1 MRTVAV
7 HSNHVRCVAYS
18 PDGSLIATASNDR
31 SVRVL
36 ETATGKELDEW
47 FGLGGVM
54 QAVTFS
60 PDGRW
65 LAFGGQ
71 TGKIYVKEWETSR
84 DPERVSLYL
93 PPSASVTSLAYLP
106 DGSALLC
113 GVGDRKL
120 RIRGGLAVFDTAPY
134 RQRSRAE
141 EREGV
146 QHLAV
151 RPDGKQFAL
160 GLGKAWRLADLAG
173 KETVKLG
180 VGVSTAVPAVAY
192 SPNGAIIAVARGFLV
207 MMCQPLPDRTIV
219 RYLRGHTGKV
229 TSLAFTP
236 DGSTLVTG
244 SWDRTVRLWDIVT
257 GSEKAALD
265 WERGKVQYVAV
276 APDGMTAA
284 AACDKGLVI
293 WDLDS

>member
-1 MRTVAV
+1 MRVVAV

-18 PDGSLIATASNDR
+18 PDGALIATASNDR

-36 ETATGKELDEW
+36 ETATGKEVRSWL
-47 FGLGGVM
+47 GLGGVM
-54 QAVTFS
+54 QAVAFS
-60 PDGRW
+60 PDGKW

-71 TGKIYVKEWETSR
+71 TGKIYTNQWSVSPL
-84 DPERVSLYL
+84 PESVRLHL
-93 PPSASVTSLAYLP
+93 PPMASVTSLAYLP

-113 GVGDRKL
+113 GMGDRKL
-120 RIRGGLAVFDTAPY
+120 RVRGGLAVFDTAPY
-134 RQRSRAE
+134 RERSRAE
-141 EREGV
+141 EREGI

-151 RPDGKQFAL
+151 RPDGKEFAF
-160 GLGKAWRLADLAG
+160 GLGKAWRLVDPAG
-173 KETVKLG
+173 KEVKLG

-192 SPNGAIIAVARGFLV
+192 SPDGALIAVARGFLV
-207 MMCQPLPDRTIV
+207 VMCQPLPDRTII
-219 RYLRGHTGKV
+219 RYLRGHSGKV

-265 WERGKVQYVAV
+265 WE
-276 APDGMTAA
+276 
-284 AACDKGLVI
+284 
-293 WDLDS
+293 